1 MNASTTVW
9 GILAGGRGTRY
20 GEPKATARYGDG
32 TFLDHCL
39 AVVRRCRSE
48 RDRIAISVASD
59 WSPALADDCTAVV
72 DAEIDPGPA
81 HSIGRLAEYAT
92 SVGGDLVVVAV
103 DLLKVSPQT
112 LSRLGDR
119 LCEQRL
125 SDEPRVSVAWSGER
139 EHWVLVGIPSAL
151 TATVAT
157 NARSVSAIQ
166 VLLRLCPIERFAVS
180 ADELLDVNTPDRLP
194 HGQN

>member
-1 MNASTTVW
+1 MSETTTVW

-39 AVVRRCRSE
+39 GVVRRCKSA
-48 RDRIAISVASD
+48 RDPIAVSVASD
-59 WSPALADDCTAVV
+59 WSPVLSDDCIAVV
-72 DAEIDPGPA
+72 DAEFDPGPA
-81 HSIGRLAEYAT
+81 HSIGRLAEYAR
-92 SVGGDLVVVAV
+92 SIDADLVVLAV
-103 DLLKVSPQT
+103 DLLKVTPHT
-112 LSRLGDR
+112 LARLGDR

-125 SDEPRVSVAWSGER
+125 SDEPRVLVSWSGER

-151 TATVAT
+151 TAAVAT
-157 NARSVSAIQ
+157 NAQSVSAIQ
-166 VLLRLCPIERFAVS
+166 VLLRLCPIEHFAVS

-194 HGQN
+194 HGEN